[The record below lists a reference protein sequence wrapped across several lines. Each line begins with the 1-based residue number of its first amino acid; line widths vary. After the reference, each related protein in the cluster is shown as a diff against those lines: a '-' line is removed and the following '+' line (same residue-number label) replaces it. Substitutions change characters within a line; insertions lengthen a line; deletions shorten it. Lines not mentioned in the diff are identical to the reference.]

1 MASTGAD
8 ANVAAQGGAGGS
20 GGAGAGFPIG
30 GGAGGGDAARRGP
43 RSPSPGRAR
52 SAGGVGA
59 TAPVLPDSPTGE
71 QSAEALRERIDA
83 LTVRL
88 VGVETTT
95 QGLQRDA
102 QAALATVLT
111 QAQSEFAAQRDSLLT
126 LRADVQAEA
135 ASLRAYLEETRQAT
149 ERLYAGA
156 SGEFSTLPAAGPGPG
171 P

>member
-1 MASTGAD
+1 M
-8 ANVAAQGGAGGS
+8 
-20 GGAGAGFPIG
+20 
-30 GGAGGGDAARRGP
+30 AGGGRTDQ
-43 RSPSPGRAR
+43 
-52 SAGGVGA
+52 
-59 TAPVLPDSPTGE
+59 PVPPDSPTGE
-71 QSAEALRERIDA
+71 HPAEALRERLDA
-83 LTVRL
+83 LTIRI

-156 SGEFSTLPAAGPGPG
+156 SGEFATLQRQVQGQGHELQRLASLAATGPGDGPAPGPG
-171 P
+171 APDPLTGQDPW